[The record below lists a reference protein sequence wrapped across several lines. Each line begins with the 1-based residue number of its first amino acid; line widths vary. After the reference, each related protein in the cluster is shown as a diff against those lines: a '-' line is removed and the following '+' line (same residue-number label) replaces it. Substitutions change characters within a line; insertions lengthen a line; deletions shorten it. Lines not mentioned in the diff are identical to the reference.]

1 MFLLQISLAF
11 QRHFPMN
18 NQECRRVGFAPHGL
32 RIYRLLHISNLATNA
47 PLQLSLSC
55 FLPSDESHTG
65 RVHRNVSTFFD
76 CNGVSSSIT
85 SRVRRTC
92 SLNDSND

>member
-1 MFLLQISLAF
+1 MTADV
-11 QRHFPMN
+11 N
-18 NQECRRVGFAPHGL
+18 
-32 RIYRLLHISNLATNA
+32 SNLKVQIAYVLA
-47 PLQLSLSC
+47 MDVSLSC